1 MLRAFQRLRQIQN
14 QFRRAS
20 ISTTTMVSS
29 SYDKK
34 AYYADHPPT
43 VVRLE
48 IKHHFDALNQQQK
61 QYAHHLSR
69 AAHAGTR
76 VVLEQVSPESLPI
89 YDLILDLHKTCDGD
103 YKQLANDAGVSEDD
117 VTLWLE
123 YAAQFLGNAGNY
135 KSFGDSKFIPRIDP
149 DTLDRICS
157 MSSTAKDLLEETLRT
172 GGGIFETKDAAE
184 MHLGYPDQGHA
195 TGYYPD
201 SPDITKEEIQAIAD
215 AMEAVDLMP
224 ENTRVRKE
232 KDGNYTLL
240 IASGIKNPPSA
251 DRDLGDQTSL
261 DLKGKLEGKKLNLQY
276 GDYLNQMAKIALEIK
291 RAEKVA
297 LNDTEKTM
305 LEQYA
310 KSFGAGSM
318 NAHVDSQRSWIKDK
332 KPMVESNIGFIETYR
347 DPHGVRGE
355 WEGLVAMVNLERTKA
370 FTKLVDAAPEM
381 IPKLPW
387 SKDFEKDSFLAPDF
401 TSLEV
406 LTFAGSGI
414 PAGINIPNYDK
425 VRQTEGF
432 KNVSLG
438 NVLSAKAPNEPIPFI
453 RDEDDEVYRKYRDP
467 AFEVQVGIHEL
478 LGHGCGKLLQETS
491 PGTYN
496 FDIKNPPISPLTG
509 EPIKTWYKPGQT
521 WGSVFGA
528 TAGSYEEC
536 RAEAV
541 AMALSCD
548 FEILK
553 IFGFGEGKVDING
566 EAGDVLYAAYLSM
579 ARAGVVALEFWDPK
593 SKKWGQPHMQARFSI
608 LKTFMNA
615 GKDFVELK
623 STKDDLSD
631 LEIHLNRDKILSTGR
646 KSIEAYLQ
654 KLHIYKATA
663 DVENGVKMY
672 NDITSVDKW
681 WAEKVRP
688 IVLAKKIPRKVFVQ
702 ANTVLDDKTGEVT
715 LKEYEP
721 TPEGMIQSFVERD
734 V

>member
-1 MLRAFQRLRQIQN
+1 LVSRGGQIPKQ
-14 QFRRAS
+14 QPKMYD
-20 ISTTTMVSS
+20 TTQ
-29 SYDKK
+29 YL
-34 AYYADHPPT
+34 ADHPPT
-43 VVRLE
+43 VVPLE
-48 IKHHFDALNQQQK
+48 IKPHFEALNQQEK

-69 AAHAGTR
+69 ASFAGQR
-76 VVLEQVSPESLPI
+76 VILAQVSPESTAI
-89 YDLILDLHKTCDGD
+89 YDLILTVHKACDGD
-103 YKQLANDAGVSEDD
+103 YKKLSEKTGVSPED

-123 YAAQFLGNAGNY
+123 YAAQFLGNSGNY
-135 KSFGDSKFIPRIDP
+135 KSFGDSKFIPRLPKDA
-149 DTLDRICS
+149 LKKICDVS
-157 MSSTAKDLLEETLRT
+157 KDAQQLLELASKT
-172 GGGIFETKDAAE
+172 GGGIYETNDAAA
-184 MHLGYPDQGHA
+184 MHLGYPDQGH
-195 TGYYPD
+195 TTTYYPD
-201 SPDITKEEIQAIAD
+201 SPDVTKDEIQIIQD
-215 AMEAVDLMP
+215 VMESVNLMP

-232 KDGNYTLL
+232 KDGNYSLL
-240 IASGIKNPPSA
+240 IASGIKNPPA
-251 DRDLGDQTSL
+251 NDRDLGDKTSL
-261 DLKGKLEGKKLNLQY
+261 PLTGKLEGKTLNLVY
-276 GDYLNQMAKIALEIK
+276 GDYLNQMALAAVEIK

-297 LNDTEKTM
+297 LNDTERSM
-305 LEQYA
+305 LEEYA

-318 NAHVDSQRSWIKDK
+318 NAHVDSQRFWIKDK
-332 KPMVESNIGFIETYR
+332 QPMVESNIGFIETYR

-370 FTKLVDAAPEM
+370 FSSLVEAAPTM

-387 SKDFEKDSFLAPDF
+387 DKEFEKDSFLAPDF

-453 RDEDDEVYRKYRDP
+453 RPEDDEVYRSQRDP

-478 LGHGCGKLLQETS
+478 LGHGCGKLLQETQ
-491 PGTYN
+491 PGKYN
-496 FDIKNPPISPLTG
+496 FDVKNPPVSPLTG

-536 RAEAV
+536 RAECV

-553 IFGFGEGKVDING
+553 IFGFGDGSIDINSK
-566 EAGDVLYAAYLSM
+566 AGDVLYAAYLSM
-579 ARAGVVALEFWDPK
+579 ARAGITALEFWDPK

-608 LKTFMNA
+608 LKTFINA
-615 GKDFVELK
+615 GKDFVSLK
-623 STKDDLSD
+623 STKDDMSD

-646 KSIEAYLQ
+646 KAVEAYLQ

-663 DVENGVKMY
+663 DVEAGIRLY
-672 NDITSVDKW
+672 NEITSVDEW
-681 WAEKVRP
+681 WAEKIRP
-688 IVLAKKIPRKVFVQ
+688 VVLSKKIPRKVFVQ
-702 ANTVLDDKTGEVT
+702 ANTVLNDEGNVT
-715 LKEYEP
+715 LKEYAP

>member
-1 MLRAFQRLRQIQN
+1 M
-14 QFRRAS
+14 
-20 ISTTTMVSS
+20 
-29 SYDKK
+29 YDKST
-34 AYYADHPPT
+34 YFADHPPT
-43 VVRLE
+43 IVRLE
-48 IKHHFDALNQQQK
+48 IKPHFEALTQQQK

-69 AAHAGTR
+69 ASFSGQRIILA
-76 VVLEQVSPESLPI
+76 QISPESLPI
-89 YDLILDLHKTCDGD
+89 YDLIISLHKACAGD
-103 YKQLANDAGVSEDD
+103 YKKLAERTSASQDD

-123 YAAQFLGNAGNY
+123 YAAQFLGNSGNY
-135 KSFGDSKFIPRIDP
+135 KSFGDSKFIPR
-149 DTLDRICS
+149 LSLESLKKICS
-157 MSSTAKDLLEETLRT
+157 ISTETEKLLDEASKS
-172 GGGIFETKDAAE
+172 GGGIFETEDAAL
-184 MHLGYPDQGHA
+184 MHLGYPDQGHM
-195 TGYYPD
+195 TTYYPD
-201 SPDITKEEIQAIAD
+201 SPDITKDEIQIIQD
-215 AMEAVDLMP
+215 VMESVNLMP
-224 ENTRVRKE
+224 ENTRVRKD
-232 KDGNYTLL
+232 KDGNYSLL
-240 IASGIKNPPSA
+240 IASGVKTPPA
-251 DRDLGDQTSL
+251 EERDLGDKSSL
-261 DLKGKLEGKKLNLQY
+261 DLTGKLEGKKLNLVF
-276 GDYLNQMAKIALEIK
+276 GDYLNQMAAAALEMK
-291 RAEKVA
+291 KAEKVA
-297 LNDTEKTM
+297 LNDTEKKM
-305 LEQYA
+305 LEEYA

-318 NAHVDSQRSWIKDK
+318 NAHVDSQRYWIKDK
-332 KPMVESNIGFIETYR
+332 KPMVESNVGFIETYR

-370 FTKLVDAAPEM
+370 FGKLVDAAPTM

-387 SKDFEKDSFLAPDF
+387 SADFEKDHFLSPDF

-453 RDEDDEVYRKYRDP
+453 RPEDDEIYRKQRDP

-491 PGTYN
+491 PGVYN
-496 FDIKNPPISPLTG
+496 FDIENPPISPLTG

-536 RAEAV
+536 RAECV

-548 FEILK
+548 FEILQ
-553 IFGFGEGKVDING
+553 IFGFGDGTVDINS

-579 ARAGVVALEFWDPK
+579 ARAGITALEFWDPK

-608 LKTFMNA
+608 LKTFINA
-615 GKDFVELK
+615 GKDFVTLK
-623 STKDDLSD
+623 STKDDFSD
-631 LEIHLNRDKILSTGR
+631 LEIYLNRDKILSTGR
-646 KSIEAYLQ
+646 KAVEAYLQ

-663 DVENGVKMY
+663 DVEAGVRMY
-672 NDITSVDKW
+672 NEITGVDEW
-681 WAEKVRP
+681 WAEKIRP
-688 IVLAKKIPRKVFVQ
+688 VVISKKIPRKVFVQ
-702 ANTVLDDKTGEVT
+702 ANTLLDESTGDVT

-721 TPEGMIQSFVERD
+721 TLEGMIQSFVERE

>member
-1 MLRAFQRLRQIQN
+1 MSKLLKRLKQLTNHSRN
-14 QFRRAS
+14 TS
-20 ISTTTMVSS
+20 STACRKTLNMYDTTP
-29 SYDKK
+29 YL
-34 AYYADHPPT
+34 ADHPPT
-43 VVRLE
+43 VVPLE
-48 IKHHFDALNQQQK
+48 IKPHFEALNQQEK

-69 AAHAGTR
+69 ASFAGQR
-76 VVLEQVSPESLPI
+76 VVLAQVSPESPFI
-89 YDLILDLHKTCDGD
+89 YDLILTLHKACGGD
-103 YKQLANDAGVSEDD
+103 YKKLADDTSVPSED
-117 VTLWLE
+117 VSLWLE
-123 YAAQFLGNAGNY
+123 YATQFLGNSGNY
-135 KSFGDSKFIPRIDP
+135 KSFGDSKFIPRLSRDSLKKLSG
-149 DTLDRICS
+149 TS
-157 MSSTAKDLLEETLRT
+157 KDATELFELASKT
-172 GGGIFETKDAAE
+172 GGGIYETNDPAA
-184 MHLGYPDQGHA
+184 MHLGYPDQGHTTA
-195 TGYYPD
+195 YYPD
-201 SPDITKEEIQAIAD
+201 SADISKDEIQIIQD
-215 AMEAVDLMP
+215 VMESVSLMP

-232 KDGNYTLL
+232 KDGNYSLL

-251 DRDLGDQTSL
+251 DRDLGDKTSL
-261 DLKGKLEGKKLNLQY
+261 ALTGKLEGKTLSLVY
-276 GDYLNQMAKIALEIK
+276 GDYLNQMALAAVEIK

-297 LNDTEKTM
+297 LNDTERSM
-305 LEQYA
+305 LEEYA

-318 NAHVDSQRSWIKDK
+318 NAHVDSQRFWIKDK

-370 FTKLVDAAPEM
+370 FTKLVDSAPQM

-387 SKDFEKDSFLAPDF
+387 DKEFEKDSFLAPDF

-453 RDEDDEVYRKYRDP
+453 RPEDDAIYRQQRDP

-478 LGHGCGKLLQETS
+478 LGHGCGKLLQETE
-491 PGTYN
+491 PGKYN
-496 FDIKNPPISPLTG
+496 FDVKNPPISPLTG

-536 RAEAV
+536 RAECV

-553 IFGFGEGKVDING
+553 IFGFGDGTVNISG

-579 ARAGVVALEFWDPK
+579 ARAGITALEFWDPK
-593 SKKWGQPHMQARFSI
+593 SRKWGQPHMQARFSI
-608 LKTFMNA
+608 LRTFMNA
-615 GKDFVELK
+615 GKDFVSLK
-623 STKDDLSD
+623 STKDDMSD

-646 KSIEAYLQ
+646 KAVEAYLQ

-663 DVENGVKMY
+663 DVEAGIEMY
-672 NDITSVDKW
+672 NDITSVDEFF
-681 WAEKVRP
+681 AEKIRP
-688 IVLAKKIPRKVFVQ
+688 VVLTKKIPRKVFVQ
-702 ANTVLDDKTGEVT
+702 ANTVLEESGAVT